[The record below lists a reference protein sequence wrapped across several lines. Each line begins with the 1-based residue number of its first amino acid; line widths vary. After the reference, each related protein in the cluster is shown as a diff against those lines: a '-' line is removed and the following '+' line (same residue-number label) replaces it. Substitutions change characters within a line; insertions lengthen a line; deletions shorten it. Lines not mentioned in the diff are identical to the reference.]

1 MSDDR
6 GELCP
11 LRASLP
17 LSEVPPNKAKALS
30 DLWRVPERWSSL
42 QQLECFLNPL
52 LLLIQDSGTYTWMT
66 KWPYCNIHGCS
77 SWHLPWA
84 GDHIDNQVEACCV
97 LLLIWLLMSKLSVSP
112 FFNLLMSSWWIA
124 IMIIQHWINSI
135 RFLKT
140 GQIWNRI
147 VYQCL
152 MAGQMDMGH
161 YYYCPRT

>member
-1 MSDDR
+1 MGFDLNMSDDR

-11 LRASLP
+11 LCASLP

-112 FFNLLMSSWWIA
+112 FLTCWCLPDGLLLWSFSTE
-124 IMIIQHWINSI
+124 SI
-135 RFLKT
+135 LSGFLKL
-140 GQIWNRI
+140 GKFEIELFIN
-147 VYQCL
+147 
-152 MAGQMDMGH
+152 A
-161 YYYCPRT
+161 